1 MRAMTIQRWSVSE
14 LTRYLRQLFDTDY
27 RLQDLEVEGE
37 VSNFRMPG
45 SGHAYF
51 TLKDAQAQ
59 LRCVMWRSDV
69 QAQADL
75 PQDGERVIARGYMSV
90 YEAGGQYQLY
100 VRTLRPAGLGDLYLR
115 FEALKARLEADGLFA
130 PERKRPIPE
139 RSQRIGIVTSPGTA
153 AFQDVLNVLRRRYPL
168 ARVLLSPTPVQGDEA
183 PPQIV
188 AALEALNAYGA
199 VDVILVVRGGGSLED
214 MWCFND
220 ERVARA
226 IAASQIPVI
235 SGVGHEID
243 FTLADFAADLR
254 APTPSAAA
262 ELVTPL
268 TVEMLHEHLEQIR
281 LRLIDALE
289 MWLAG
294 HRQAIGLATLRLGR
308 LSPQGRIDNA
318 RQVLD
323 TLLER
328 AGRAMRG
335 SLSLWRE
342 RLAGMHKALLAFN
355 PEMTLAR
362 GYALVYGPQG
372 QVLRH
377 TVGLEAGDRLDI
389 RLYKGRLLA
398 DLVAKEEDDE

>member
-14 LTRYLRQLFDTDY
+14 LTRYLRQLLDIDY

-75 PQDGERVIARGYMSV
+75 PQDGERVIARGYLSI
-90 YEAGGQYQLY
+90 YETGGQYQLY
-100 VRTLRPAGLGDLYLR
+100 ARTLRPAGLGDLHLR
-115 FEALKARLEADGLFA
+115 FEELKARLEAEGLFA
-130 PERKRPIPE
+130 QERKRPVPE
-139 RSQRIGIVTSPGTA
+139 RPHTVGVVTSPGTA

-214 MWCFND
+214 LWCFND

-226 IAASQIPVI
+226 IAASQIPVV

-268 TVEMLHEHLEQIR
+268 TVEMLSGHLEQTR

-289 MWLAG
+289 MQLAE
-294 HRQAIGLATLRLGR
+294 HRQTVGLAALRLGR

-328 AGRAMRG
+328 ATRATRG

-342 RLAGMHKALLAFN
+342 RLAGMHKTLLAFN
-355 PEMTLAR
+355 PETTLAR

-389 RLYKGRLLA
+389 RLHKGRLLA
-398 DLVAKEEDDE
+398 DLIAKEEDDE